1 MDKQKID
8 KAIKRLLKEHRPV
21 FELLAEDW
29 DHVLELSEEAQDIL
43 IKCADL
49 TREEF
54 QEIKAVRES
63 EVEFEEGKGKILESL
78 DELDN

>member
-29 DHVLELSEEAQDIL
+29 DSVLELSEEAQDIL
-43 IKCADL
+43 IKCGDL

-54 QEIKAVRES
+54 EEIKAVRES
-63 EVEFEEGKGKILESL
+63 EMEFKEGKGRILDKLEDL
-78 DELDN
+78 EG